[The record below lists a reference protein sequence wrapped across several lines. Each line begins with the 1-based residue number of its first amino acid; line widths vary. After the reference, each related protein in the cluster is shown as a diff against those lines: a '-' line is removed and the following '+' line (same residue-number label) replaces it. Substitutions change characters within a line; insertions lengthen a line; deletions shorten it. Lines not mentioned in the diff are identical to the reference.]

1 MPSLSHPKG
10 RNVSLSTAAKPAHP
24 LWERLGIPKPLILGY
39 VGVLLF
45 MIGDGVES
53 NYLTPFLQDHNG
65 MDVQRVGLLVTVYGI
80 VVAVSS
86 WLAAAFSDL
95 WGPKRV
101 MLIGATGWIV
111 FEVIFLA
118 FGVAAD
124 NETVIFL
131 AYAARGMGYPLFAF
145 GFLVWIAAV
154 ADRARL
160 ATAIGWFYVSFT
172 AGLPTLGALIANG
185 SIPVLGP
192 FNTLWLSLGL
202 VVAGSLV
209 ALLGLRE
216 KTGSRPLVRPGD
228 KAFGTL
234 SLGLK
239 LMATRPKVL
248 CASIIRMLN
257 TAPQYG
263 SFVFFP
269 VLFADRF
276 NFGLSGWLLLT
287 TIIYAANIPFNVIF
301 GMLGDRIG
309 WRNTVR
315 WFGAVFSGVSLLA
328 LYYLPAWT
336 GSYPLAVLAG
346 IAFGIA
352 LAGFVPLSAL
362 TAGLEP
368 GHPGAVMS
376 AYNIGMGASVAVG
389 PLLVALFYDSLG
401 QEGMVWLFAGCYGLA
416 ALLTLAFRP
425 SDERTRTGNKTKLED
440 KNLVSTLSE

>member
-1 MPSLSHPKG
+1 MPP
-10 RNVSLSTAAKPAHP
+10 R
-24 LWERLGIPKPLILGY
+24 
-39 VGVLLF
+39 
-45 MIGDGVES
+45 
-53 NYLTPFLQDHNG
+53 
-65 MDVQRVGLLVTVYGI
+65 
-80 VVAVSS
+80 
-86 WLAAAFSDL
+86 
-95 WGPKRV
+95 
-101 MLIGATGWIV
+101 GAWNCS
-111 FEVIFLA
+111 A
-118 FGVAAD
+118 SA
-124 NETVIFL
+124 
-131 AYAARGMGYPLFAF
+131 
-145 GFLVWIAAV
+145 
-154 ADRARL
+154 RAR
-160 ATAIGWFYVSFT
+160 AFQHDGITVT

-185 SIPVLGP
+185 SIPVLGA

-202 VVAGSLV
+202 MVAGSLV

-234 SLGLK
+234 SLGLI
-239 LMATRPKVL
+239 MATRPKVL

-269 VLFADRF
+269 VLFADGF

-352 LAGFVPLSAL
+352 LAGFVPS
-362 TAGLEP
+362 P
-368 GHPGAVMS
+368 H
-376 AYNIGMGASVAVG
+376 
-389 PLLVALFYDSLG
+389 
-401 QEGMVWLFAGCYGLA
+401 
-416 ALLTLAFRP
+416 
-425 SDERTRTGNKTKLED
+425 
-440 KNLVSTLSE
+440 